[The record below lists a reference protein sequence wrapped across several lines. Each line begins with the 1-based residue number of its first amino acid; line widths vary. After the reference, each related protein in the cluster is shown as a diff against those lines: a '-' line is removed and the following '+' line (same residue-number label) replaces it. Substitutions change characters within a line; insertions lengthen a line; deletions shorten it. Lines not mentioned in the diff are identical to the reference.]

1 MSGSNW
7 KDVRSKLYEIS
18 KEDLISLVK
27 ELYQLNEQSQLFL
40 ETRFGNRKEGL
51 EEYKL
56 IIEESI
62 CPSEPWKRGVSLST
76 GRKAIRDYKKALGD
90 PKGLIDLMVYYCE
103 CGVAFTN
110 QFGDIDER
118 FYASIESMY
127 QDALELLKK
136 HYRYRDKFSTR
147 IQKIVDETRD
157 IGWGFHD
164 TLADTFQEYRK
175 SFV

>member
-1 MSGSNW
+1 MSSQW
-7 KDVRSKLYEIS
+7 KDIRSRLNQTS
-18 KEDLISLVK
+18 QGDLINLVG
-27 ELYQLNEQSQLFL
+27 ELYKLSQQTQLFL
-40 ETRFGNRKEGL
+40 ETRFGNQQGGL

-62 CPSEPWKRGVSLST
+62 CPAEPWKRDVSLST

-90 PKGLIDLMVYYCE
+90 PEGLIDLMIYYCE
-103 CGVAFTN
+103 CGVNFTN

-127 QDALELLKK
+127 ESTLQLLKK
-136 HYRYRDKFSTR
+136 HNHCKEIYITR
-147 IQKIVDETRD
+147 VEDIVSNTRN

-164 TLADTFQEYRK
+164 TLSDIFEEYQSK
-175 SFV
+175 TS

>member
-1 MSGSNW
+1 MSSSSW

-27 ELYQLNEQSQLFL
+27 ELYQLNEQNQLFL
-40 ETRFGNRKEGL
+40 ETRFGDRKEGL

-62 CPSEPWKRGVSLST
+62 CPSEPWKRDVSLST

-90 PKGLIDLMVYYCE
+90 PEGLIDLMVYYCE
-103 CGVAFTN
+103 CGVIFTN

-127 QDALELLKK
+127 KDALELLQK
-136 HYRYRDKFSTR
+136 HHRYKNKFIAR
-147 IQKIVDETRD
+147 VQKIVEDTRD

-164 TLADTFQEYRK
+164 ILRETYQEYHK
-175 SFV
+175 NFA